1 MHFLAR
7 LLPNMVTV
15 SPLER
20 LRAALGAFLGI
31 LGTAGI
37 SAVALGNG
45 PELPLLMA
53 PIGASAVLLFAV
65 PTSPLAQPWSIIGG
79 NTISALVGVTG
90 GRKLPEA

>member
-45 PELPLLMA
+45 PEL
-53 PIGASAVLLFAV
+53 
-65 PTSPLAQPWSIIGG
+65 
-79 NTISALVGVTG
+79 
-90 GRKLPEA
+90 RC